1 MKMVEVDS
9 VKLDELTDLQ
19 VLKPSRVCGL
29 LDISSKTL
37 TRMLADGRLTGVRLG
52 REHRIHRASIERLLE
67 GRHAVGD

>member
-1 MKMVEVDS
+1 MEIDDM
-9 VKLDELTDLQ
+9 Q
-19 VLKPSRVCGL
+19 VLRPARVCKL

-52 REHRIHRASIERLLE
+52 REHRIHRSSVERLLE

>member
-1 MKMVEVDS
+1 MDQSAMEID
-9 VKLDELTDLQ
+9 DMQ
-19 VLKPSRVCGL
+19 VLRPARVCKL

-52 REHRIHRASIERLLE
+52 REHRIHRSSVERLLE